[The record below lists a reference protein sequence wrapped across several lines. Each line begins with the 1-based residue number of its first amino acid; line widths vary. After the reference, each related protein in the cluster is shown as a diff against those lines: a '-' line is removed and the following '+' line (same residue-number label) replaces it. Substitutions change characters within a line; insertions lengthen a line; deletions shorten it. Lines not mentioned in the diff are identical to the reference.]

1 MKKNILVIS
10 LTLVFALLLTGC
22 STTYYYSES
31 SVNAK
36 RSRLQTSINS
46 FGNYN
51 LQGKT
56 FYIESG
62 NDKISSNDLE
72 FLEYAD
78 YVAKSLKSNGANK
91 INDKKNADM
100 CILVTYEISDKSYTE
115 TVPLPIWG
123 RTGISSISTTSRTL
137 GTAYGTAQSNY
148 LTSTTTNVIP
158 SYGITGYSSVDK
170 KVTMFRRVLNIYAYD
185 NKQPNEA
192 IMLWKTNILSDGSSS
207 DLRNVLPAMAFCGIE
222 YLGKSNRETK
232 NLSIFEDQENFL
244 SWKEGSLPDPNVVSY
259 PKFYSSNANPNK
271 IVISKI
277 SRTTNETI
285 IEFVAYNSD
294 TWFTISPSTY
304 IEFDMQKFKV
314 ISADNIKLGEMND
327 ITKYRAWEF
336 RLHFPAIPSNVD
348 YINISEGEYPGW
360 KWDSVILKN

>member
-1 MKKNILVIS
+1 M
-10 LTLVFALLLTGC
+10 LLTGC

-115 TVPLPIWG
+115 TVPVPIWG

-137 GTAYGTAQSNY
+137 GTAFGAQSNY

-170 KVTMFRRVLNIYAYD
+170 KLLCFV
-185 NKQPNEA
+185 
-192 IMLWKTNILSDGSSS
+192 
-207 DLRNVLPAMAFCGIE
+207 
-222 YLGKSNRETK
+222 
-232 NLSIFEDQENFL
+232 
-244 SWKEGSLPDPNVVSY
+244 
-259 PKFYSSNANPNK
+259 
-271 IVISKI
+271 
-277 SRTTNETI
+277 
-285 IEFVAYNSD
+285 EF
-294 TWFTISPSTY
+294 
-304 IEFDMQKFKV
+304 
-314 ISADNIKLGEMND
+314 
-327 ITKYRAWEF
+327 
-336 RLHFPAIPSNVD
+336 
-348 YINISEGEYPGW
+348 
-360 KWDSVILKN
+360 